1 MGSVIGAIPIHR
13 IEDAGVDEPF
23 PRDTAPTARPTK
35 ARFFRSRDSHRT
47 DQSTC
52 QGDVLRSTKSDYEC
66 AESLYALLR
75 GGECLT
81 RKEIVAR
88 NLLSNHDFGR
98 ARKVLVAT
106 GMLQHVHKSGYTLSI
121 HVLGGPPEAY
131 LRGASPVEDEFD
143 ALLSV
148 WKIEPL
154 KSAVGTSSRINRR
167 FSRDEQS
174 ETCEPVSVA

>member
-1 MGSVIGAIPIHR
+1 M
-13 IEDAGVDEPF
+13 
-23 PRDTAPTARPTK
+23 
-35 ARFFRSRDSHRT
+35 
-47 DQSTC
+47 
-52 QGDVLRSTKSDYEC
+52 RSTKSDYEC

-98 ARKVLVAT
+98 ARKVLAGT

-154 KSAVGTSSRINRR
+154 KSAVGTSNRKPANR
-167 FSRDEQS
+167 YPWPETGSLYGPARDIAPNCWKARKMRTASVISDGSSQFD
-174 ETCEPVSVA
+174 TVSKTEAL